1 MGIRGVP
8 LYLCSAPAAETKIE
22 RGSLEKNWK
31 GVSFPAYRSSFAKCC
46 GALSATQGVFLC
58 FEVKA
63 QAINRICSFRPI
75 GRAMGAT
82 PPPEVTVAARST
94 DKGSDSIYCRFR
106 RGLAE
111 NYFPASGTCKA
122 LTQVD
127 CFINDYVLCQW
138 FANYWHRESKG
149 PPTHDLRRGKA
160 RQGKAKQYRAGLG
173 KARQGKAMHRA
184 RLRTTPDR

>member
-1 MGIRGVP
+1 M
-8 LYLCSAPAAETKIE
+8 
-22 RGSLEKNWK
+22 
-31 GVSFPAYRSSFAKCC
+31 
-46 GALSATQGVFLC
+46 FL
-58 FEVKA
+58 FFDVKA

-82 PPPEVTVAARST
+82 PPPEVTVAVRST

-160 RQGKAKQYRAGLG
+160 RQGKAKQDRAGLG
-173 KARQGKAMHRA
+173 KARQGKARHRA
-184 RLRTTPDR
+184 TQRTTPDRGQGKRPDKDTAESKAKAEADARQKTGRDRRPGEKRRGKTKQSRRHS

>member
-1 MGIRGVP
+1 M
-8 LYLCSAPAAETKIE
+8 SAI
-22 RGSLEKNWK
+22 
-31 GVSFPAYRSSFAKCC
+31 
-46 GALSATQGVFLC
+46 QGVFLF

-82 PPPEVTVAARST
+82 PPPEVTVAVRST

-184 RLRTTPDR
+184 RLRTTPDRWQGKRPGRTRQTARQRQRQTQGRSQGKTEGGARKGEESVVWNQMARL